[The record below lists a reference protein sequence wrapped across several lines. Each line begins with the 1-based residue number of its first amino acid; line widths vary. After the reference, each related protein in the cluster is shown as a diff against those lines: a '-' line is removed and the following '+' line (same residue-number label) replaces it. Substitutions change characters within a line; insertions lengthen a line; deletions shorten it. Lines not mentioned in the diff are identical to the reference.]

1 MLAGQA
7 FKVVD
12 ERTRT
17 FRGGPMYYMERGLG
31 SRGTAMCFTLLLLF
45 TFGLAFVALQSFTA
59 PSSLEEAF
67 AIPVQVTG
75 IAMTAIVAITIFA
88 DVQGLPRVTEI
99 IVPVLALAPMAV
111 ALCVVGFNLVK

>member
-59 PSSLEEAF
+59 SSSLEEAF
-67 AIPVQVTG
+67 GIPVHVTG
-75 IAMTAIVAITIFA
+75 IAMTAIVAITIFGG
-88 DVQGLPRVTEI
+88 VQRLSQIGRASCRERVSI
-99 IVPVLALAPMAV
+99 SL
-111 ALCVVGFNLVK
+111 VVGPLGEKTSE